1 MTAGADLRLLRTAV
15 FTVVCVTLSAGGHTL
30 TGGGGVPLWSLGA
43 ACAVVFLVALPL
55 AGRERS
61 LPGIAGLLAAGQV
74 VLHTLFSC
82 APSSAPAA
90 HSHASG
96 GGGADLRSLAARLLC
111 GEQSAGSISTSRAR
125 EVISDAG
132 LDVRQLAGQASPS
145 GHGGV
150 AQHATGHGSHHH
162 SAAGHGELSQHA
174 AHHAAGNPV
183 SAGDGPL
190 ECLRSAARVAVSSFD
205 TQMLISHLVAA
216 IVLGWFLRRGET
228 ALWKLVRLSAR
239 SVRAAATRVRALG
252 TAVAY
257 LRALRNGLLP
267 DRPARINFA
276 SGDGDQ
282 RARRSVL
289 LHHSVHRRG
298 PPPQTRQESFALAA

>member
-1 MTAGADLRLLRTAV
+1 
-15 FTVVCVTLSAGGHTL
+15 
-30 TGGGGVPLWSLGA
+30 
-43 ACAVVFLVALPL
+43 
-55 AGRERS
+55 
-61 LPGIAGLLAAGQV
+61 
-74 VLHTLFSC
+74 VLHTLFSSV
-82 APSSAPAA
+82 PSSAPAA
-90 HSHASG
+90 HSHAGG

-132 LDVRQLAGQASPS
+132 LDVRQLSGQASPS
-145 GHGGV
+145 GHGGL
-150 AQHATGHGSHHH
+150 AHHATGSGSHHH
-162 SAAGHGELSQHA
+162 SPSGHGGLGQHA
-174 AHHAAGNPV
+174 AHHSASNPV

-205 TQMLISHLVAA
+205 TQMLIGHLVAA
-216 IVLGWFLRRGET
+216 LVLGWFLRRGET

-239 SVRAAATRVRALG
+239 SARAAATTVRALG

-267 DRPARINFA
+267 DSSARINFA
-276 SGDGDQ
+276 SDDGDQ
-282 RARRSVL
+282 PARRSVL